1 MPKEIC
7 PKGTKDSNAKGDLPK
22 WTKFILEETSKEDSS
37 QRICLIKSW
46 TKVDE
51 QIRIVQ
57 PRQPS
62 VESCLSRNL
71 SERWLFLVETHNS
84 SKPFKISM
92 KPSR

>member
-1 MPKEIC
+1 MHQIIK
-7 PKGTKDSNAKGDLPK
+7 L
-22 WTKFILEETSKEDSS
+22 KFLFLFSL
-37 QRICLIKSW
+37 QHNRICLIKSW